1 MPRSLFNARKG
12 SARFSAMSDVPQPL
26 PMDKAEQVSGGM
38 RKVPGGPGVT
48 VFYDDGINV
57 LTSDPSKSN
66 VVINYV

>member
-1 MPRSLFNARKG
+1 
-12 SARFSAMSDVPQPL
+12 
-26 PMDKAEQVSGGM
+26 MDKAEQVSGGM

>member
-1 MPRSLFNARKG
+1 
-12 SARFSAMSDVPQPL
+12 
-26 PMDKAEQVSGGM
+26 M